1 MNETLSATE
10 RVVLELR
17 AWIQRGAL
25 APGERLTEPWIAEE
39 FKVGRSTVREALR
52 RLEADGLLVSER
64 YVGVSVR
71 RLGRD
76 DIVGM
81 LEVREAL
88 EGLAARTVTRS
99 DVCKR
104 ILGPLKSLQ
113 TQMQTALSMSELARY
128 NGLYAQFHLM
138 LIEAAENPFLSR
150 QWQTLNLLEFSYQL
164 VPFITLDL
172 LLASHDEHEALLNA
186 MADGDA
192 RRAEACMRRHIAHFT
207 ESIRKL
213 PDRRFIGEPTAHGAH
228 AG

>member
-1 MNETLSATE
+1 MQGKAKGLAERQRGGYPHHDVLPDQVPLRGQSAKQRAGHVAE
-10 RVVLELR
+10 AVRRAVPVVHVLE
-17 AWIQRGAL
+17 
-25 APGERLTEPWIAEE
+25 
-39 FKVGRSTVREALR
+39 
-52 RLEADGLLVSER
+52 
-64 YVGVSVR
+64 VGVGVEHRFHQVGVAAVEAVR
-71 RLGRD
+71 
-76 DIVGM
+76 VEAH
-81 LEVREAL
+81 EVRDAL

-138 LIEAAENPFLSR
+138 LIEAAENPFLTR

-164 VPFITLDL
+164 LPFITLDL

-213 PDRRFIGEPTAHGAH
+213 PDRRFSGEPTAHGAH